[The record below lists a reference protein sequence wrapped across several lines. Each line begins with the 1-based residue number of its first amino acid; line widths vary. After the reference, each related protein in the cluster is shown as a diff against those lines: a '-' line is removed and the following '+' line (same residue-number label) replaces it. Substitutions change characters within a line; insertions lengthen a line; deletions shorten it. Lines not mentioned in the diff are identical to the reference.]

1 MFLDDSLTLQCS
13 YHCPFTRLH
22 SRKQASAVLLCK
34 MYGICSL
41 SLMQNDMAQL
51 TSLQLG
57 FLPFPNQLKRL
68 QSAYWERPLALVV
81 TCHSQALS
89 GRKHVGSL
97 NSMVSI

>member
-1 MFLDDSLTLQCS
+1 M
-13 YHCPFTRLH
+13 
-22 SRKQASAVLLCK
+22 LLCK